1 MPDTSYADAQKEY
14 DEIKGAYLTLQSL
27 YKKHFPKVDPR
38 LLQEIISHT
47 SNSKENKDRMYSLQ
61 VIARKGTDSEKAR
74 SYFLSRTEKVPA
86 AFEGGRHY
94 VINVFPTLD
103 MIKDIQAYPEV
114 EYITGDYTFGS
125 SSVQVSHMHRGKDEQ
140 DRIVND

>member
-1 MPDTSYADAQKEY
+1 MSDTSYADAQKEY
-14 DEIKGAYLTLQSL
+14 DEIKGTYIALQSL

-61 VIARKGTDSEKAR
+61 VIAREGTDSERAR

-94 VINVFPTLD
+94 VINIFPTLD

-125 SSVQVSHMHRGKDEQ
+125 SSVQATHMHRGKDEQ
-140 DRIVND
+140 GRIVND